1 MFYTPEDNGK
11 GYYTAE
17 YSVTGYFACGVGE
30 EGSHFNFGVL
40 DDESFLSLL
49 RGQVNDSLFK
59 MMESSLQ
66 EKRNRNKLT
75 PYQRFASI
83 YLNRFNME
91 YTGPVKPNEQLK

>member
-1 MFYTPEDNGK
+1 MDAGLTGQSVMFYTPEDNGK

-59 MMESSLQ
+59 TLQ
-66 EKRNRNKLT
+66 SPLKKMSDRKNW
-75 PYQRFASI
+75 SI
-83 YLNRFNME
+83 AKGLPQFI
-91 YTGPVKPNEQLK
+91 